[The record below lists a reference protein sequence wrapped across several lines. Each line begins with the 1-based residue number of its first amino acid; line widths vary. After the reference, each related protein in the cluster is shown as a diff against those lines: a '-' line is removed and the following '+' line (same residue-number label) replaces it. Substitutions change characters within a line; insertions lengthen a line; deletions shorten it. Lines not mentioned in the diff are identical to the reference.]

1 MVTIDKVEQILNEL
15 VDALPK
21 EIFKSLNGGVVL
33 LPDRKYNEVA
43 RNNDLIVLG
52 EYYRSN
58 TLGRYIKIYYGSI
71 IEKYGHLEE
80 DKLKNKL
87 DKVLKHELTHHL
99 ESLAGERDLEKE
111 DLKFISRYLQRFDR

>member
-1 MVTIDKVEQILNEL
+1 MVSIDKVEIILNEL

-21 EIFKSLNGGVVL
+21 QIFKNLNGGVVL
-33 LPDRKYNEVA
+33 LPDKKYNEVA
-43 RNNDLIVLG
+43 RDNDLIVLG

-71 IEKYGHLEE
+71 MEKYGHLSE
-80 DKLKNKL
+80 DRLKIKL

-111 DLKFISRYLQRFDR
+111 DLKFISRYLQRFDK

>member
-99 ESLAGERDLEKE
+99 ESLA
-111 DLKFISRYLQRFDR
+111 